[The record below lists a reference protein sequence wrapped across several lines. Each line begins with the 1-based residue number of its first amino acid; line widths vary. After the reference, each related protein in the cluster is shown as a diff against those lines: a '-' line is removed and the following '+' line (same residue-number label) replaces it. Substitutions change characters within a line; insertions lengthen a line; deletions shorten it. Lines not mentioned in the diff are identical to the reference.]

1 MKKRVSKL
9 LALALTAT
17 MLLSACG
24 NNSGE
29 TAQTEK
35 AEEGKESTE
44 QTTEKTEEGKK
55 DKAEASAD
63 EIKDLVIARLATVK
77 SKASTSCTARPLV
90 ILKI

>member
-29 TAQTEK
+29 AAETGKPEEEK
-35 AEEGKESTE
+35 APTE
-44 QTTEKTEEGKK
+44 QTG
-55 DKAEASAD
+55 DKAEASAGRNQGPGHR
-63 EIKDLVIARLATVK
+63 KTGN
-77 SKASTSCTARPLV
+77 P
-90 ILKI
+90 

>member
-29 TAQTEK
+29 TAQTQK
-35 AEEGKESTE
+35 AE
-44 QTTEKTEEGKK
+44 
-55 DKAEASAD
+55 
-63 EIKDLVIARLATVK
+63 
-77 SKASTSCTARPLV
+77 
-90 ILKI
+90 

>member
-35 AEEGKESTE
+35 AE
-44 QTTEKTEEGKK
+44 
-55 DKAEASAD
+55 
-63 EIKDLVIARLATVK
+63 
-77 SKASTSCTARPLV
+77 
-90 ILKI
+90 